1 MRYFLIVLF
10 FAANL
15 TAFSQSEPEL
25 ASKALKAFQSKNY
38 EEAVR
43 DYMKLVSIQPRS
55 TDYNYHYGV
64 CLLKTAAIKKDAI
77 KHLEFAAASDNV
89 PVEAFFYLGK
99 ACHLDYQFK
108 KAITYYQIFKTK
120 KGSSVKNSEFDV
132 DRELEMCQ
140 NGMKLLKD
148 ISDLVVEEKRDYS
161 ASEFYRLYDEKSLNG
176 SILISNMDQTKTDKK
191 NNHIPVIFYPN
202 QPDLIFFSSYG
213 EKDTG
218 QKNIYFKRRTASGW
232 SSPQLVSGEVNTE
245 YDEDFPYY
253 DEKKKILYFSSK
265 GHNSMGGYDIF
276 SAQYDPSTESFKN
289 VRNLDFAISS
299 TDDDLFYVPGADN
312 TSAWFASARESKPGK
327 MTIYKVAV
335 ERYPATIAFIK
346 GIFESTAFKDNK
358 RITLELINKRTNR
371 KIGTYYTDDKG
382 VYSIPLYFSR
392 DYEYQL
398 SIYGVN
404 KVFPL
409 KFTIPKLSNLTQYG
423 QKIIHKRVD
432 GVDYV
437 ELLFLPESEIRPDD
451 EQLLEFIREMSTL
464 DVSDGNVTQQDA
476 ASKTFSSLQ
485 SSIQKGAELLEGK
498 LEMETKANQKIYNNI
513 QTISSLQYELKNL
526 VAKED
531 ASSLT
536 AQQLKE
542 AKQKLVRIDA
552 LEQENK
558 LLKALTDS
566 MSLVNESV
574 KTRLEIVKNLDK
586 KLQIL
591 SGSDETAL
599 SSFKQENEGSF
610 RLLETITAEKE
621 NDSFGKYE
629 TLKKQIN
636 TNVDT
641 KRDLEAKLKEIQTEL
656 VSLNNKLG
664 EAKGKEKISIE
675 EQIASK
681 TQQAEQITGEILYL
695 DKKID
700 ALQKERKTIEERK
713 DLLMSVSQVSST
725 RQLSNEEITEELNKL
740 ESKNFK
746 SIRNLLEEAYDRLL
760 NPEKVEQLTLN
771 DIQNGK
777 LEQAWSQYQNIK
789 GTDITSEQQE
799 IIANYEKELQAE
811 TERISSKSTKTTEE
825 QRYLNKLKTEL
836 TQVQNL
842 REGFT
847 EATQNNEPSGENYTT
862 KQFVSELYPQM
873 RSDLNQKLAGE
884 SEVAIEETFD
894 KLLSKIEQQ
903 EKVQQKMVAANPKS
917 KELHEEQNQLS
928 QLKSELLKA
937 KSDWKLAGLKAQT
950 EQQTDN
956 ITKDRWIDEIDP
968 EYNQELDRI
977 NEQEYENNWDKVI
990 ALKNK
995 EEALLAKIKNKQ
1007 NGVKSSGLE
1016 ELFQEVESSV
1026 NQLKQRLQY
1035 VIDKEAEK
1043 SLNTSVS
1050 VQKAVK
1056 QLDFNLEKSVFEEQA
1071 ADLQKVI
1078 EEEIAGLKDLK
1089 SKILR
1094 EKAAVNTI
1102 DKAIESLEETL
1113 LLLESKQSEYEQLNS
1128 IAAVTSENNSSS
1140 VSLPESNTT
1149 TSEENVVNQENSTG
1163 TTAANQ
1169 SENTSSAASQITS
1182 STNSENN
1189 NSAISPPESNTTT
1202 SEENVVNQE
1211 NPTGT
1216 TAANPSE
1223 NTSSAASQITS
1234 STNSENNN
1242 SAISPPE
1249 SNTTTSEENVVN
1261 QENPTGT
1268 TAANP
1273 SENTSSAASQITS
1286 STNSEN
1292 NSSAASPPE
1301 SKTTTFEENV
1311 VNQENP
1317 TGTTTANQSEN
1328 TSSAASQVTSY
1339 TNSENNSSAAS
1350 LPESK
1355 TTTSEEN
1362 VTNSENPTG
1371 TTAAN
1376 QPENTSSAASQ
1387 VTSSTNSENNSSS
1400 VSPPESKTTTSEE
1413 NVVNQENPTGT
1424 TINQTKETS
1433 TASKTVTPA
1442 NSEGQLT
1449 INLNNENTVK
1459 SKQLLNAVQN
1469 DKVAEN
1475 ISEDEKVTTQI
1486 QQINIRNTEIL
1497 PEEYN
1502 APEQLPAGNMSLNEL
1517 EKQLNNTGFEDA
1529 STRKYVTEAVEY
1541 MKSLNTSNSNLVKK
1555 ITEKEIA
1562 FIQNEL
1568 TLQQQKSQLPVSVE
1582 GSIFSSDQLNQRL
1595 MLLENQL
1602 QQTINDKRLVEEL
1615 QLLSGKKEREEQQKV
1630 VQLLNEKTAY
1640 LKKEITAAEEQLQE
1654 DRLSDQRLQE
1664 LLEEY
1669 EELEAILV
1677 KMKKANAEQ
1686 VVLYQLLQKE
1696 FKNLQQL
1703 QENEQYLKK
1712 QLQAAVSENNE
1723 SKIND
1728 LTNALTKN
1736 KALRKQLEVL
1746 IGSNLQLLKN
1756 EINNPTL
1763 TYPSSSENTAVIQEK
1778 VAEMA
1783 FTLQPQQTVT
1793 ADQIKT
1799 ILESENYPKGLFY
1812 RIQVGAFAKPINENV
1827 YKDFSPVTM
1836 ENLNK
1841 GLIKYMAGYFTEEN
1855 TAATARDQIR
1865 KLGFTD
1871 AFIVAYCDGKRIPVF
1886 EARRLLKEGLCLPVS
1901 TQELLFHID
1910 PTKQELLTHLNSS
1923 SPAGN
1928 AVTDNPPVKIEQKT
1942 ALQMKSGYAVDV
1954 QSVEGLYFTVQVGVF
1969 NRYVEEEYLKG
1980 LKPVNTDEVA
1990 PKVIRFSVGIFD
2002 DLNKAKEQRLEAVQK
2017 GFTDAFIVAY
2027 YKGKR
2032 ITVQEANLLLQQNK
2046 AELVR
2051 ISEMKEQEQPIS
2063 ETSPIQEVN
2072 YVQVLKEEI
2081 QNSTVLRGQEIPV
2094 LPEKEGKAS
2103 MEILLT
2109 SEELELPFYWWVI
2122 EHFENYFLQK
2132 TANGIIIHAFYDEE
2146 EKETLISDLESLG
2159 FENVQIK
2166 K

>member
-382 VYSIPLYFSR
+382 VYSIPLYFSG

-836 TQVQNL
+836 AQAQNL
-842 REGFT
+842 KEGFT
-847 EATQNNEPSGENYTT
+847 EANQNNEPSGENYTT

-884 SEVAIEETFD
+884 SEVAIEEAFD

-917 KELHEEQNQLS
+917 KELQEEQNQLS

-956 ITKDRWIDEIDP
+956 ISKDRWIDEIDP

-977 NEQEYENNWDKVI
+977 NEQEYENDWDKVI

-995 EEALLAKIKNKQ
+995 EEALLEKIKNKQ

-1035 VIDKEAEK
+1035 VTDKEAEK

-1078 EEEIAGLKDLK
+1078 EKEIAGLKDLK
-1089 SKILR
+1089 SKILP
-1094 EKAAVNTI
+1094 EKVAVNTI

-1140 VSLPESNTT
+1140 VSPPESQT

-1189 NSAISPPESNTTT
+1189 SSAISPPESNTTT
-1202 SEENVVNQE
+1202 SEGNVVNQE

-1216 TAANPSE
+1216 TAANQSE

-1234 STNSENNN
+1234 STNSENN
-1242 SAISPPE
+1242 SSFVSPPE
-1249 SNTTTSEENVVN
+1249 SKITTSEENVVN

-1268 TAANP
+1268 TTANP

-1292 NSSAASPPE
+1292 NSSAA
-1301 SKTTTFEENV
+1301 
-1311 VNQENP
+1311 
-1317 TGTTTANQSEN
+1317 
-1328 TSSAASQVTSY
+1328 
-1339 TNSENNSSAAS
+1339 
-1350 LPESK
+1350 
-1355 TTTSEEN
+1355 
-1362 VTNSENPTG
+1362 
-1371 TTAAN
+1371 
-1376 QPENTSSAASQ
+1376 
-1387 VTSSTNSENNSSS
+1387 
-1400 VSPPESKTTTSEE
+1400 SPPESKTTTSEE

-1541 MKSLNTSNSNLVKK
+1541 MKSLNTPKSDVVKK

-1568 TLQQQKSQLPVSVE
+1568 TLQQQKSQLSSSVE

-1595 MLLENQL
+1595 MLLGNQL

-1615 QLLSGKKEREEQQKV
+1615 QLPSGKKEREEQQKV

-1654 DRLSDQRLQE
+1654 DKLSDQRLQE

-1703 QENEQYLKK
+1703 QENEQHLKK
-1712 QLQAAVSENNE
+1712 QLQAAVSENDE
-1723 SKIND
+1723 SKTND
-1728 LTNALTKN
+1728 LTTSLAKN

-1763 TYPSSSENTAVIQEK
+1763 TYPSSSENTAAIQEK
-1778 VAEMA
+1778 VTEMA

-1836 ENLNK
+1836 ENLNR

-1923 SPAGN
+1923 SPSGN
-1928 AVTDNPPVKIEQKT
+1928 AVTEKLPVKIEQKT

-2017 GFTDAFIVAY
+2017 GFTDAFVVAY

-2132 TANGIIIHAFYDEE
+2132 TANGIIIHAFCDEE

>member
-25 ASKALKAFQSKNY
+25 ASKALKAFQSRNY

-120 KGSSVKNSEFDV
+120 KGSQGKNSEFDV

-176 SILISNMDQTKTDKK
+176 SILISNMDQTKTDKR
-191 NNHIPVIFYPN
+191 NNHVPVIFYPN

-232 SSPQLVSGEVNTE
+232 SAPQPVSGEVNTE

-253 DEKKKILYFSSK
+253 DANRKILYFSSK

-276 SAQYDPSTESFKN
+276 SAQYDPNTESFKN

-312 TSAWFASARESKPGK
+312 TAAWFASARESKPGK

-358 RITLELINKRTNR
+358 RITLELTNKRTNR
-371 KIGTYYTDDKG
+371 KIGTYHTDDKG
-382 VYSIPLYFSR
+382 VYSIPLYFSG

-409 KFTIPKLSNLTQYG
+409 KFTIPKLANLTQYG

-464 DVSDGNVTQQDA
+464 DVSDGNTTQQDA
-476 ASKTFSSLQ
+476 SSKTFYSLQ
-485 SSIQKGAELLEGK
+485 SSIQKGTELLEGK

-513 QTISSLQYELKNL
+513 QTISLLQYELKNL

-542 AKQKLVRIDA
+542 AKQKLARIDA

-566 MSLVNESV
+566 LSLANESV
-574 KTRLEIVKNLDK
+574 KIRLEIVKNLDR

-591 SGSDETAL
+591 SGADEASL
-599 SSFKQENEGSF
+599 GSFKQENEGSF

-621 NDSFGKYE
+621 NDSFEKYE
-629 TLKKQIN
+629 TLKKQL
-636 TNVDT
+636 TANVDA
-641 KRDLEAKLKEIQTEL
+641 KRDLEAKLKEIQAEL
-656 VSLNNKLG
+656 ISLNNKLN
-664 EAKGKEKISIE
+664 EVKGKEKASIE

-681 TQQAEQITGEILYL
+681 KQQSEQITGEIQYL

-760 NPEKVEQLTLN
+760 DPGKVEQLTLN

-799 IIANYEKELQAE
+799 VIANYEKELQAE
-811 TERISSKSTKTTEE
+811 AERISSKSTKTTEE

-836 TQVQNL
+836 VQVQHL
-842 REGFT
+842 KESFT
-847 EATQNNEPSGENYTT
+847 EATQSNEPSGESYTT
-862 KQFVSELYPQM
+862 KQFVSELYPQL
-873 RSDLNQKLAGE
+873 RSDLNQKLSGE
-884 SEVAIEETFD
+884 SEVAVEEAFD

-903 EKVQQKMVAANPKS
+903 EKVQQKIIAANPKS
-917 KELHEEQNQLS
+917 KELQEEQNQLS

-956 ITKDRWIDEIDP
+956 ISKDRWIDEIDP

-977 NEQEYENNWDKVI
+977 NEQEYENDWDKVI

-995 EEALLAKIKNKQ
+995 EEALLVKIKNKQ
-1007 NGVKSSGLE
+1007 NGVKSSGLD
-1016 ELFQEVESSV
+1016 ELLQEVESSV

-1050 VQKAVK
+1050 VQKAIK
-1056 QLDFNLEKSVFEEQA
+1056 QLDFKLEKSVFEEQA

-1078 EEEIAGLKDLK
+1078 EKEIADLK
-1089 SKILR
+1089 ELKTKVLP
-1094 EKAAVNTI
+1094 EKVTVNVV

-1128 IAAVTSENNSSS
+1128 IAATTSENNSSTAS
-1140 VSLPESNTT
+1140 SSESQIT
-1149 TSEENVVNQENSTG
+1149 TSEENVTNPDNSNG
-1163 TTAANQ
+1163 TTAAHQ
-1169 SENTSSAASQITS
+1169 SEETSSAVSNVTS
-1182 STNSENN
+1182 STN
-1189 NSAISPPESNTTT
+1189 
-1202 SEENVVNQE
+1202 
-1211 NPTGT
+1211 
-1216 TAANPSE
+1216 
-1223 NTSSAASQITS
+1223 
-1234 STNSENNN
+1234 
-1242 SAISPPE
+1242 
-1249 SNTTTSEENVVN
+1249 
-1261 QENPTGT
+1261 
-1268 TAANP
+1268 
-1273 SENTSSAASQITS
+1273 
-1286 STNSEN
+1286 NSEN
-1292 NSSAASPPE
+1292 NSSAASSTE
-1301 SKTTTFEENV
+1301 S
-1311 VNQENP
+1311 Q
-1317 TGTTTANQSEN
+1317 
-1328 TSSAASQVTSY
+1328 
-1339 TNSENNSSAAS
+1339 
-1350 LPESK
+1350 

-1362 VTNSENPTG
+1362 ITNPDNPNGIPTNL
-1371 TTAAN
+1371 A
-1376 QPENTSSAASQ
+1376 QETSSA
-1387 VTSSTNSENNSSS
+1387 V
-1400 VSPPESKTTTSEE
+1400 
-1413 NVVNQENPTGT
+1413 
-1424 TINQTKETS
+1424 
-1433 TASKTVTPA
+1433 SKTVTSA
-1442 NSEGQLT
+1442 NSQEQLT
-1449 INLNNENTVK
+1449 INLNNENAVK

-1469 DKVAEN
+1469 DEVAKN
-1475 ISEDEKVTTQI
+1475 ISEDEKVITQI
-1486 QQINIRNTEIL
+1486 QQLNVRNTKL
-1497 PEEYN
+1497 PEEYTT
-1502 APEQLPAGNMSLNEL
+1502 PEQLPVVNTLLNEL
-1517 EKQLNNTGFEDA
+1517 EKQINTTGFEDV
-1529 STRKYVTEAVEY
+1529 STRQYVTEALEY

-1555 ITEKEIA
+1555 ITEKEVA
-1562 FIQNEL
+1562 FVQNEL
-1568 TLQQQKSQLPVSVE
+1568 ALQQQKSQLSE
-1582 GSIFSSDQLNQRL
+1582 NTEKSIFSSDQLNQRL

-1602 QQTINDKRLVEEL
+1602 QQANNDKKLLEEL
-1615 QLLSGKKEREEQQKV
+1615 QLLSGKKEREEQQRT
-1630 VQLLNEKTAY
+1630 VQLLNEKAAY
-1640 LKKEITAAEEQLQE
+1640 LKKEIVATEEQLQE
-1654 DRLSDQRLQE
+1654 DKLSEQRLQE

-1703 QENEQYLKK
+1703 RENEQQLKK
-1712 QLQAAVSENNE
+1712 QLQVTVSEKE
-1723 SKIND
+1723 EDKINN
-1728 LTNALTKN
+1728 LVVALAQNRT
-1736 KALRKQLEVL
+1736 LRKQLEAL
-1746 IGSNLQLLKN
+1746 IASNLQLLKK
-1756 EINNPTL
+1756 EINNPTP
-1763 TYPSSSENTAVIQEK
+1763 TYQSSSENTAVIQKK

-1783 FTLQPQQTVT
+1783 FTLQPQQAVT

-1855 TAATARDQIR
+1855 VAATARDQIR

-1886 EARRLLKEGLCLPVS
+1886 EARRLLREGLCLPVS
-1901 TQELLFHID
+1901 TRELLFHID
-1910 PTKQELLTHLNSS
+1910 PTKQELITQLNSP
-1923 SPAGN
+1923 SPAGT
-1928 AVTDNPPVKIEQKT
+1928 AVTDKLPVKIEQKT
-1942 ALQMKSGYAVDV
+1942 ALQMKSGYTVDV
-1954 QSVEGLYFTVQVGVF
+1954 QSIEGLYFTVQIGVF

-2002 DLNKAKEQRLEAVQK
+2002 DLNKAKEQRLEAIQK
-2017 GFTDAFIVAY
+2017 GFADAFIVAY

-2051 ISEMKEQEQPIS
+2051 LSEITEQGQSSGEKQS
-2063 ETSPIQEVN
+2063 SVQEVN
-2072 YVQVLKEEI
+2072 YIQVLKEEI
-2081 QNSTVLRGQEIPV
+2081 QHSTVVKNQEMLV
-2094 LPEKEGKAS
+2094 LPEGEGQS
-2103 MEILLT
+2103 GMEIHLA

-2122 EHFENYFLQK
+2122 EHFESYFLQR
-2132 TANGIIIHAFYDEE
+2132 TADGIMIHVFCDEDE
-2146 EKETLISDLESLG
+2146 REAMISELESLG

>member
-25 ASKALKAFQSKNY
+25 ASKALKAFQSRNY

-120 KGSSVKNSEFDV
+120 KGSQGKNSEFDV

-176 SILISNMDQTKTDKK
+176 SILISNMDQTKTDKR
-191 NNHIPVIFYPN
+191 NNHVPVIFYPN

-232 SSPQLVSGEVNTE
+232 SAPQPVSGEVNTE

-253 DEKKKILYFSSK
+253 DANRKILYFSSK

-276 SAQYDPSTESFKN
+276 SAQYDPNTESFKN

-312 TSAWFASARESKPGK
+312 TAAWFASARESKPGK

-358 RITLELINKRTNR
+358 RITLELTNKRTNR
-371 KIGTYYTDDKG
+371 KIGTYHTDDKG
-382 VYSIPLYFSR
+382 VYSIPLYFSG

-409 KFTIPKLSNLTQYG
+409 KFTIPKLANLTQYG

-464 DVSDGNVTQQDA
+464 DVSDGNTTQQDA
-476 ASKTFSSLQ
+476 SSKTFYSLQ
-485 SSIQKGAELLEGK
+485 SSIQKGTELLEGK

-513 QTISSLQYELKNL
+513 QTISLLQYELKNL

-542 AKQKLVRIDA
+542 AKQKLARIDA

-566 MSLVNESV
+566 LSLANESV
-574 KTRLEIVKNLDK
+574 KIRLEIVKNLDR

-591 SGSDETAL
+591 SGADEASL
-599 SSFKQENEGSF
+599 GSFKQENEGSF

-621 NDSFGKYE
+621 NDSFEKYE
-629 TLKKQIN
+629 TLKKQL
-636 TNVDT
+636 TANVDA
-641 KRDLEAKLKEIQTEL
+641 KRDLEAKLKEIQAEL
-656 VSLNNKLG
+656 ISLNNKLN
-664 EAKGKEKISIE
+664 EVKGKEKASIE

-681 TQQAEQITGEILYL
+681 KQQSEQITGEIQYL

-760 NPEKVEQLTLN
+760 DPGKVEQLTLN

-799 IIANYEKELQAE
+799 VIANYEKELQAE
-811 TERISSKSTKTTEE
+811 AERISSKSTKTTEE

-836 TQVQNL
+836 VQVQHL
-842 REGFT
+842 KESFT
-847 EATQNNEPSGENYTT
+847 EATQSNEPSGESYTT
-862 KQFVSELYPQM
+862 KQFVSELYPQL
-873 RSDLNQKLAGE
+873 RSDLNQKLSGE
-884 SEVAIEETFD
+884 SEVAVEEAFD

-903 EKVQQKMVAANPKS
+903 EKVQQKIIAANPKS
-917 KELHEEQNQLS
+917 KELQEEQNQLS

-956 ITKDRWIDEIDP
+956 ISKDRWIDEIDP

-977 NEQEYENNWDKVI
+977 NEQEYENDWDKVI

-995 EEALLAKIKNKQ
+995 EEALLVKIKNKQ
-1007 NGVKSSGLE
+1007 NGVKSSGLD
-1016 ELFQEVESSV
+1016 ELLQEVESSV

-1050 VQKAVK
+1050 VQKAIK
-1056 QLDFNLEKSVFEEQA
+1056 QLDFKLEKSVFEEQA

-1078 EEEIAGLKDLK
+1078 EKEIADLK
-1089 SKILR
+1089 ELKTKVLP
-1094 EKAAVNTI
+1094 EKVTVNVV

-1128 IAAVTSENNSSS
+1128 IAATTSENNSSTAS
-1140 VSLPESNTT
+1140 SSESQITTSEENVTNPDNSNGTTAAHQSEETSSAVSNVNSSTNNSENTSSAVSSPESQTT
-1149 TSEENVVNQENSTG
+1149 TSEENITNPDDSNMST
-1163 TTAANQ
+1163 ANQ
-1169 SENTSSAASQITS
+1169 SEGTSSATSQVTSSTNLENNSSAVSSSESQTTTSEQNVTNPDNSNISAVNQSEETSSAAS
-1182 STNSENN
+1182 N
-1189 NSAISPPESNTTT
+1189 
-1202 SEENVVNQE
+1202 
-1211 NPTGT
+1211 
-1216 TAANPSE
+1216 
-1223 NTSSAASQITS
+1223 
-1234 STNSENNN
+1234 
-1242 SAISPPE
+1242 
-1249 SNTTTSEENVVN
+1249 
-1261 QENPTGT
+1261 
-1268 TAANP
+1268 
-1273 SENTSSAASQITS
+1273 ITS

-1292 NSSAASPPE
+1292 NSSASSSE
-1301 SKTTTFEENV
+1301 SQTITSEENV
-1311 VNQENP
+1311 TNP
-1317 TGTTTANQSEN
+1317 DNSNGTTAAHQSEE
-1328 TSSAASQVTSY
+1328 TSSAVSNVTSS
-1339 TNSENNSSAAS
+1339 TNNSENNSSAAS
-1350 LPESK
+1350 STESQ

-1362 VTNSENPTG
+1362 ITNPDNPNGIPTNL
-1371 TTAAN
+1371 A
-1376 QPENTSSAASQ
+1376 QETSSA
-1387 VTSSTNSENNSSS
+1387 V
-1400 VSPPESKTTTSEE
+1400 
-1413 NVVNQENPTGT
+1413 
-1424 TINQTKETS
+1424 
-1433 TASKTVTPA
+1433 SKTVTSA
-1442 NSEGQLT
+1442 NSQEQLT
-1449 INLNNENTVK
+1449 INLNNENAVK

-1469 DKVAEN
+1469 DEVAKN
-1475 ISEDEKVTTQI
+1475 ISEDEKVITQI
-1486 QQINIRNTEIL
+1486 QQLNVRNTKL
-1497 PEEYN
+1497 PEEYTT
-1502 APEQLPAGNMSLNEL
+1502 PEQLPVVNTLLNEL
-1517 EKQLNNTGFEDA
+1517 EKQINTTGFEDV
-1529 STRKYVTEAVEY
+1529 STRQYVTEALEY

-1555 ITEKEIA
+1555 ITEKEVA
-1562 FIQNEL
+1562 FVQNEL
-1568 TLQQQKSQLPVSVE
+1568 ALQQQKSQLSE
-1582 GSIFSSDQLNQRL
+1582 NTEKSIFSSDQLNQRL

-1602 QQTINDKRLVEEL
+1602 QQANNDKKLLEEL
-1615 QLLSGKKEREEQQKV
+1615 QLLSGKKEREEQQRT
-1630 VQLLNEKTAY
+1630 VQLLNEKAAY
-1640 LKKEITAAEEQLQE
+1640 LKKEIVATEEQLQE
-1654 DRLSDQRLQE
+1654 DKLSEQRLQE

-1703 QENEQYLKK
+1703 RENEQQLKK
-1712 QLQAAVSENNE
+1712 QLQVTVSEKE
-1723 SKIND
+1723 EDKINN
-1728 LTNALTKN
+1728 LVVALAQNRT
-1736 KALRKQLEVL
+1736 LRKQLEAL
-1746 IGSNLQLLKN
+1746 IASNLQLLKK
-1756 EINNPTL
+1756 EINNPTP
-1763 TYPSSSENTAVIQEK
+1763 TYQSSSENTAVIQKK

-1783 FTLQPQQTVT
+1783 FTLQPQQAVT

-1855 TAATARDQIR
+1855 VAATARDQIR

-1886 EARRLLKEGLCLPVS
+1886 EARRLLREGLCLPVS
-1901 TQELLFHID
+1901 TRELLFHID
-1910 PTKQELLTHLNSS
+1910 PTKQELITQLNSP
-1923 SPAGN
+1923 SPAGT
-1928 AVTDNPPVKIEQKT
+1928 AVTDKLPVKIEQKT
-1942 ALQMKSGYAVDV
+1942 ALQMKSGYTVDV
-1954 QSVEGLYFTVQVGVF
+1954 QSIEGLYFTVQIGVF

-2002 DLNKAKEQRLEAVQK
+2002 DLNKAKEQRLEAIQK
-2017 GFTDAFIVAY
+2017 GFADAFIVAY

-2051 ISEMKEQEQPIS
+2051 LSEITEQGQSSGEKQS
-2063 ETSPIQEVN
+2063 SVQEVN
-2072 YVQVLKEEI
+2072 YIQVLKEEI
-2081 QNSTVLRGQEIPV
+2081 QHSTVVKNQEMLV
-2094 LPEKEGKAS
+2094 LPEGEGQS
-2103 MEILLT
+2103 GMEIHLA

-2122 EHFENYFLQK
+2122 EHFESYFLQR
-2132 TANGIIIHAFYDEE
+2132 TADGIMIHVFCDEDE
-2146 EKETLISDLESLG
+2146 REAMISELESLG

>member
-1149 TSEENVVNQENSTG
+1149 TSEENVVNQEN
-1163 TTAANQ
+1163 
-1169 SENTSSAASQITS
+1169 
-1182 STNSENN
+1182 
-1189 NSAISPPESNTTT
+1189 
-1202 SEENVVNQE
+1202 
-1211 NPTGT
+1211 PTGT

-1223 NTSSAASQITS
+1223 NTSSAASQI
-1234 STNSENNN
+1234 
-1242 SAISPPE
+1242 
-1249 SNTTTSEENVVN
+1249 
-1261 QENPTGT
+1261 
-1268 TAANP
+1268 
-1273 SENTSSAASQITS
+1273 
-1286 STNSEN
+1286 
-1292 NSSAASPPE
+1292 
-1301 SKTTTFEENV
+1301 
-1311 VNQENP
+1311 
-1317 TGTTTANQSEN
+1317 
-1328 TSSAASQVTSY
+1328 
-1339 TNSENNSSAAS
+1339 
-1350 LPESK
+1350 
-1355 TTTSEEN
+1355 
-1362 VTNSENPTG
+1362 
-1371 TTAAN
+1371 
-1376 QPENTSSAASQ
+1376 
-1387 VTSSTNSENNSSS
+1387 TSSTNSENNSSS